1 MTAPNRRIKV
11 SPNPAQR
18 GDVLTIKALAEHE
31 MEPGVRLNPDTMV
44 VYPRFI
50 LNKLICRYN
59 GVEVF
64 VSDWYSG
71 VSANPYIS
79 FNVRAERSGKIE
91 IEWVDDYDLSTYV
104 HEELFVTERDSRNNN
119 LMPNPAA

>member
-1 MTAPNRRIKV
+1 MGERNEQNRRIKV
-11 SPNPAQR
+11 TPNPAKR
-18 GDVLTIKALAEHE
+18 GELITVKALAEHE
-31 MEPGVRLNPDTMV
+31 MEPGVRLNPDTLV

-59 GVEVF
+59 GAKVF

-79 FNVRAERSGKIE
+79 FNLLADKSGEIE
-91 IEWVDDYDLSTYV
+91 IEWVDDYNSSTYAR
-104 HEELFVTERDSRNNN
+104 EDFAVTEPDSNS
-119 LMPNPAA
+119 PT

>member
-1 MTAPNRRIKV
+1 MTTPNRRIRV
-11 SPNPAQR
+11 SPNPARR
-18 GDVLTIKALAEHE
+18 GDLLTIKALAEHE

-64 VSDWYSG
+64 ISDWYSG

-79 FNVRAERSGKIE
+79 FNVLAENSGEIE

-104 HEELFVTERDSRNNN
+104 REELFVTEQDSHNNN
-119 LMPNPAA
+119 LELDPTA

>member
-1 MTAPNRRIKV
+1 MVDRNRRIKIT
-11 SPNPAQR
+11 PNPAKR
-18 GDVLTIKALAEHE
+18 GDLLTIKALAEHE
-31 MEPGVRLNPDTMV
+31 MEPGVRLNPSSMV

-79 FNVRAERSGKIE
+79 FNLRAEVSGEIE
-91 IEWVDDYDLSTYV
+91 IEWVDDYDLSTYAR
-104 HEELFVTERDSRNNN
+104 EELLVIEQDSKIQS
-119 LMPNPAA
+119 PAANPTT

>member
-1 MTAPNRRIKV
+1 MANKNRRIKIT
-11 SPNPAQR
+11 PNPAKR
-18 GDVLTIKALAEHE
+18 GELVTVKALAEHE
-31 MEPGVRLNPDTMV
+31 MEPGVRLNPSTMV

-64 VSDWYSG
+64 MSDWYSG

-79 FNVRAERSGKIE
+79 FNLLAENSGEIE
-91 IEWVDDYDLSTYV
+91 IEWIDDYDLSTYA
-104 HEELFVTERDSRNNN
+104 HAELAVIEHDSKNQVPPLNSTT
-119 LMPNPAA
+119 

>member
-1 MTAPNRRIKV
+1 
-11 SPNPAQR
+11 
-18 GDVLTIKALAEHE
+18 
-31 MEPGVRLNPDTMV
+31 LNPSSMV

-79 FNVRAERSGKIE
+79 FNLRAEVSGEIE
-91 IEWVDDYDLSTYV
+91 IEWVDDYDLSTYAR
-104 HEELFVTERDSRNNN
+104 EELLVIEQDSKIQS
-119 LMPNPAA
+119 PAANPTT